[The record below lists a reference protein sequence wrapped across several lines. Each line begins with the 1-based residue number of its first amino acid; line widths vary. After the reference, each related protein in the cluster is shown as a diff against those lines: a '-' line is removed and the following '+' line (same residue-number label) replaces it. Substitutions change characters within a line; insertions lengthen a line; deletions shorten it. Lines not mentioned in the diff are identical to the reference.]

1 MKLQCE
7 NHWSGISQLGI
18 RHALNNYMQM
28 MGGKKKEG
36 YIQVLCYKQDK
47 STY

>member
-28 MGGKKKEG
+28 MGEEEG
-36 YIQVLCYKQDK
+36 RLYTSSLL
-47 STY
+47 